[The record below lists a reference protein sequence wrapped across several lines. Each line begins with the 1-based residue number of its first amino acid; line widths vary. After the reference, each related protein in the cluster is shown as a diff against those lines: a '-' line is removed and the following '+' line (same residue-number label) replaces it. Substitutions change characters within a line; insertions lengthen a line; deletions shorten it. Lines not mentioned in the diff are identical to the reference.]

1 MMECAA
7 LADRLTDLLEGEL
20 TDEEEAAAVEHLAT
34 CAACE
39 TVLAETREVVSLA
52 QQHGRVSLDEP
63 EREALWRR
71 VVGEAGSA
79 TA

>member
-7 LADRLTDLLEGEL
+7 LAERLTDLLEGEL
-20 TDEEEAAAVEHLAT
+20 SEEEEAAAVEHLAT
-34 CAACE
+34 CVACE
-39 TVLAETREVVSLA
+39 AVLAGTREVVALA
-52 QQHGRVSLDEP
+52 QEHGRVSLSEP
-63 EREALWRR
+63 ERDALWRR